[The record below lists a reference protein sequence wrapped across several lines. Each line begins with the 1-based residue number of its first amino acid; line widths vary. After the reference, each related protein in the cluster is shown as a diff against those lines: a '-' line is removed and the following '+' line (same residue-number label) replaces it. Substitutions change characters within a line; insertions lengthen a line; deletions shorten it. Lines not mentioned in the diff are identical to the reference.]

1 MSANDADDVTARP
14 ELTTAEALQQWRTA
28 ERLVA
33 VARRGRI
40 AAEAAA
46 AAAADAAEAAT
57 ATAEAAKAALASMAL
72 AETSAAKTAAASKI
86 VVMSAR
92 ADVADAET
100 EEAMSELNEAD
111 AQEQYRAATSRATGP
126 GQG

>member
-1 MSANDADDVTARP
+1 MPTNDQAESADS
-14 ELTTAEALQQWRTA
+14 ESLSTAEALQQWRAA

-46 AAAADAAEAAT
+46 AAATEAAQAAA

-86 VVMSAR
+86 VVLSTR
-92 ADVADAET
+92 ADLAEAQT
-100 EEAMSELNEAD
+100 EEAMSEISEVD
-111 AQEQYRAATSRATGP
+111 AQAQYRAATTRAGERR
-126 GQG
+126 